1 MWRFQMRKFLLLL
14 VLFLFV
20 SCGGGI
26 ERVVQ
31 VTDENHEQSGEESE
45 GGNQE
50 KPDKDAAQTAENGGH
65 DENQDAEN
73 PVTGNDSQEITDADN
88 AEENVQDDGN
98 EPENDSDTTVTDEEN
113 PENDSETNV
122 PDEDTEPENPD
133 DVWSVCGVE
142 FSGSNCIAS
151 SCETVDN
158 CCEADICVATD
169 ACGGAKVCRKAF
181 FKENFDSYVAGNFPD
196 ANWTLKY
203 RGAGKQ
209 YQIVTSERY
218 VSAENSMHLLGTKSG
233 NLSAIITAAL
243 PQVPDVINVEFKMNA
258 QGDDVSLALCS
269 FEREAPGQNWGDM
282 YLKIEFADGK
292 IRYQIPEWHAY
303 EVAPSYEPN
312 QWYKLRIKMNQPA
325 KTVSVWVNDEL
336 KVANQAF
343 DLDSWSIPNICLAS
357 NKQDKKVWFDDIFVW
372 GE

>member
-1 MWRFQMRKFLLLL
+1 MRKFLLLL

-31 VTDENHEQSGEESE
+31 VTDENHEQSGAESE

-50 KPDKDAAQTAENGGH
+50 KPDKDAAQTGENGGH

-73 PVTGNDSQEITDADN
+73 PVTGDDSQEITDADN

-113 PENDSETNV
+113 LENDSETNV

-151 SCETVDN
+151 SCETAGD

-181 FKENFDSYVAGNFPD
+181 FKENFDSYVAGNFPKSGP
-196 ANWTLKY
+196 WTLKY
-203 RGAGKQ
+203 NGAGDK
-209 YQIVTSERY
+209 YQMVTSEKY
-218 VSAENSMHLLGTKSG
+218 VSEQNSMHLLGKSDW
-233 NLSAIITAAL
+233 AAVMTTVL
-243 PQVPDVINVEFKMNA
+243 PQVPTVINVEMKMNT
-258 QGDDVSLALCS
+258 QGDDVYFALCT
-269 FEREAPGQNWGDM
+269 FNGGGKWGNYDM
-282 YLKIEFADGK
+282 KVTFVDGK
-292 IRYQIPEWHAY
+292 ISYQIPEWSAY
-303 EVAPSYEPN
+303 EIAPSYEPN
-312 QWYKLRIKMNQPA
+312 EWYKIRFKLDQAN
-325 KTVSVWVNDEL
+325 KTVSVWLNDEL
-336 KVANQAF
+336 KVDNQIHNF
-343 DLDSWSIPNICLAS
+343 DSLLIPNLCLSS
-357 NKQDKKVWFDDIFVW
+357 NKGQKKVWFDDIFVW

>member
-1 MWRFQMRKFLLLL
+1 MRNFLLLL
-14 VLFLFV
+14 VFFV
-20 SCGGGI
+20 FISCSGDAVK
-26 ERVVQ
+26 RLTPVQ
-31 VTDENHEQSGEESE
+31 DEPSEAGEDVNDENIENPE
-45 GGNQE
+45 N
-50 KPDKDAAQTAENGGH
+50 PDDAVVLPDENGGE
-65 DENQDAEN
+65 DEVQDEERSEINDEALEN
-73 PVTGNDSQEITDADN
+73 PD
-88 AEENVQDDGN
+88 EE
-98 EPENDSDTTVTDEEN
+98 EKPENDFDTQVPDEEN
-113 PENDSETNV
+113 PENDSDISV
-122 PDEDTEPENPD
+122 SDDDTEPENPD

-142 FSGSNCIAS
+142 FSGTNCIAS
-151 SCETVDN
+151 SCETVED
-158 CCEADICVATD
+158 CCEGDVCVATD
-169 ACGGAKVCRKAF
+169 GCVGHKVCRTAF

-233 NLSAIITAAL
+233 NLSAIMTAAL
-243 PQVPDVINVEFKMNA
+243 PQVPDVINVEFMMNA

-282 YLKIEFADGK
+282 YLKIEFANGK
-292 IRYQIPEWHAY
+292 IRYQIPEWTVY
-303 EVAPSYEPN
+303 EVAPSYEAN

-325 KTVSVWVNDEL
+325 KTVSVWVNGEL
-336 KVANQAF
+336 KVENQAF
-343 DLDSWSIPNICLAS
+343 NLDSWSIPNICLAS